1 MAIAEPPI
9 FENYAYR
16 AIVINYNR
24 PLATYT
30 QTHCC
35 HLTGV
40 DMRSQSS
47 QHTPLQN
54 PNSQQARVNFG

>member
-1 MAIAEPPI
+1 M

-24 PLATYT
+24 PLATNT